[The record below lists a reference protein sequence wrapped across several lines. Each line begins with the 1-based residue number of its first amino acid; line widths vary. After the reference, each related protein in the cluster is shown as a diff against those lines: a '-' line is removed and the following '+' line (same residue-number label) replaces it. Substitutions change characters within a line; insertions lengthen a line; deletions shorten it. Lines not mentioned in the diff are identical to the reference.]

1 MSSGDKVIR
10 IAANERNVN
19 SSSLRLACI
28 GSPSEG
34 GGVGGFCLQLLKG
47 LSRQSVDVTV
57 FSICDNST
65 FAIFFQDD
73 IKPPRHVPVTLNWS
87 WDRWYS
93 RNHLSVFLS
102 SFYAR
107 RKAYSKILLAIQA
120 EHQRQPFDVILQ
132 FSQSEIFEAERMLAT
147 LPPFVIFPCVHAA
160 GELYW
165 HRKES
170 ALARRSESRL
180 KHFAVRWVL
189 SRRAR
194 VQSSTYRKVYGV
206 IGMSRRFNELVRLD
220 YGVDPKD
227 QAVVYQPLP
236 SVAGANGDTIPV
248 TRDKVRAVF
257 VGRISVRKGIE
268 MLVNLS
274 RRITDLRDVVEI
286 AIVGDRSFWSDY
298 SALLRDFDPT
308 FVQVKGALSHSE
320 VLELL
325 RNSDILLVP
334 SHYEPGGIV
343 VAEGLASGCLIVAS
357 DEVGSAEVLD
367 APLCLRYPHADIDA
381 FENAF
386 RLAVKAIRDRGPEI
400 RRMAKEAALQVFSP
414 NQTNAQLMRV
424 LLNAANGRGI
434 GDDADAAT
442 DRI

>member
-1 MSSGDKVIR
+1 MSSGEELSRK
-10 IAANERNVN
+10 AAQKKIVDA
-19 SSSLRLACI
+19 SSLRLAWI

-34 GGVGGFCLQLLKG
+34 GGVGGFCLQLLQG

-57 FSICDNST
+57 FSICENSK
-65 FAIFFQDD
+65 FESLFKGKG
-73 IKPPRHVPVTLNWS
+73 KPPRHVPVSLHWS

-107 RKAYSKILLAIQA
+107 RRAYSEILLAIQA

-165 HRKES
+165 HRDES

-180 KHFAVRWVL
+180 KHFAVRGVL
-189 SRRAR
+189 SRRAK
-194 VQSSTYRKVYGV
+194 VQASTYRKVYGV

-236 SVAGANGDTIPV
+236 SVSGANGDTIQV
-248 TRDKVRAVF
+248 NREKVRAVF

-268 MLVNLS
+268 MLVDLS
-274 RRITDLRDVVEI
+274 RRITDLREVVEI
-286 AIVGDRSFWSDY
+286 VIVGDRSFWSDY
-298 SALLRDFDPT
+298 SGLLKDFDPT
-308 FVQVKGALSHSE
+308 FVQVKGALSHPD
-320 VLELL
+320 VLKLM
-325 RNSDILLVP
+325 RDSDILMVP

-357 DEVGSAEVLD
+357 DEVGSAESID
-367 APLCLRYPHADIDA
+367 APICLKYPHADHAALEGALRRAI
-381 FENAF
+381 
-386 RLAVKAIRDRGPEI
+386 KAIIERRPEI
-400 RRMAKEAALQVFSP
+400 RRLAKAAAVEVFSP
-414 NQTNAQLMRV
+414 AATDGQLMRV
-424 LLNAANGRGI
+424 LLNAANGRRI
-434 GDDADAAT
+434 GDSGDNGGEL
-442 DRI
+442 R